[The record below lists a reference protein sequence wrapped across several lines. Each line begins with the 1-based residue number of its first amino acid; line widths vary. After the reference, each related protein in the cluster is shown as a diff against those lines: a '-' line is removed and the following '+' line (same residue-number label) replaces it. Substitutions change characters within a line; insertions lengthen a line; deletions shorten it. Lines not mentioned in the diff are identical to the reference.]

1 MRNLREQAREFG
13 LSLNEDHLAQ
23 FGTYRSMLQEWN
35 RRFNLTAIDDP
46 AGIQVRHFL
55 DALTCATVTGD
66 LSGQRLVDVGTG
78 AGFPGLP
85 LKILYPRL
93 QLTLVESVSK
103 KTRFL
108 EALVTELGLEEV
120 TILDA
125 RAEDAAQQEAHRAQ
139 YDWAVARAV
148 AELRVLVEYLLP
160 FCRLGGHVLAQK
172 GESARAEAEDA
183 APAVQRLGGGP
194 PTFHPVKLPGR
205 DLIHYLVVMEKIRPT
220 PAKYPRRPGRPAK
233 RPL

>member
-1 MRNLREQAREFG
+1 MKRLAQQAAEFDIH
-13 LSLNEDHLAQ
+13 LNEEQVAQ
-23 FGTYRSMLQEWN
+23 FDAYRSLLQEWN
-35 RRFNLTAIDDP
+35 QRFNLTAIDDA

-55 DALTCATVTGD
+55 DSLTCATVTGD
-66 LSGQRLVDVGTG
+66 LSGQRLIDVGTG
-78 AGFPGLP
+78 GGFPGLP

-108 EALVTELGLEEV
+108 EALVTELALEDV
-120 TILDA
+120 TILDD
-125 RAEDAAQQEAHRAQ
+125 RAENVARQKAHRAQ

-148 AELRVLVEYLLP
+148 AKLRVLVEYLLP
-160 FCRLGGHVLAQK
+160 FCRPGGRALAQK

-183 APAVQRLGGGP
+183 AGAVAQLGGGA
-194 PTFHPVKLPGR
+194 PTFHTVSLPGR
-205 DLIHYLVVMEKIRPT
+205 DLTHYLVVIEKVGPT
-220 PAKYPRRPGRPAK
+220 PDSYPRRPGRPAK

>member
-1 MRNLREQAREFG
+1 MKNLSEQAAAFG
-13 LSLNEDHLAQ
+13 LYLNEEQLAQ
-23 FGTYRSMLQEWN
+23 FAAYRSMLQEWN
-35 RRFNLTAIDDP
+35 QRFNLTAIDDA

-55 DALTCATVTGD
+55 DSLTCATVMGD
-66 LSGQRLVDVGTG
+66 LSDQRLIDVGTG

-85 LKILYPRL
+85 LKILFPRVR
-93 QLTLVESVSK
+93 LTLVESVSK

-108 EALVTELGLEEV
+108 EALVAELGMENV
-120 TILDA
+120 TILDE
-125 RAEDAAQQEAHRAQ
+125 RAEMVAQKEAHRAQ

-160 FCRLGGHVLAQK
+160 FCRPGGRALAQK
-172 GESARAEAEDA
+172 GESALAEAEDA
-183 APAVQRLGGGP
+183 AGAIERLGGGS
-194 PTFHPVKLPGR
+194 PTFHAVRLPGR
-205 DLIHYLVVMEKIRPT
+205 NITHYLVVVEKVGPT